1 MWGLFQG
8 YEAGLLLKVTLCR
21 LKKKN
26 HMIISISTGK
36 AFDKIQLPFMIKLS
50 ENKQTNKQTGIKKKN
65 NNLNLIKK
73 KKKPIKKQQNN
84 VKDNVFPK
92 DWEQGKGVC
101 INHSCST

>member
-36 AFDKIQLPFMIKLS
+36 AFDKIQLPFMIKTLR
-50 ENKQTNKQTGIKKKN
+50 KQTNKQTN
-65 NNLNLIKK
+65 RDKK
-73 KKKPIKKQQNN
+73 KKTTT
-84 VKDNVFPK
+84 
-92 DWEQGKGVC
+92 
-101 INHSCST
+101 ST

>member
-36 AFDKIQLPFMIKLS
+36 AFDKIQLPFMIKTLR
-50 ENKQTNKQTGIKKKN
+50 KQTNKQTNRDKKKTTTT
-65 NNLNLIKK
+65 
-73 KKKPIKKQQNN
+73 
-84 VKDNVFPK
+84 
-92 DWEQGKGVC
+92 
-101 INHSCST
+101 ST